1 MAKWQALGILG
12 MLIGYTAFLIIGY
25 LLLTYATEIDFW
37 LLVRFTEIFP
47 IVQII
52 YYVALILM
60 VLVLMIAEK
69 TEK

>member
-1 MAKWQALGILG
+1 MAKWQSLGILG
-12 MLIGYTAFLIIGY
+12 MLVGYTAFLIIGY
-25 LLLTYATEIDFW
+25 LLLIYATEIDFW
-37 LLVRFTEIFP
+37 LLARFAEILP